1 MCQAEQLHRIVY
13 FFALPISHYVS
24 QIYIVTVDNYKLF
37 ITLIATP

>member
-1 MCQAEQLHRIVY
+1 MWQPEQLHRIVY
-13 FFALPISHYVS
+13 FFAQPISYYVS